1 MIRQIVAILLLSL
14 AAILPGASS
23 WAQPAQSQLAQ
34 SQSMPG
40 QSAMPQSSSGGF
52 TAQQRQAIVDIVRQ
66 ALKSDPSIL
75 RDAVTALQ
83 ADDGA
88 RQEAATSAAIAS
100 SEQALIHT
108 PGDPVGGNPNGDVTL
123 VEFFDVRCP
132 YCRRMLPVLAELLRR
147 DRNIRL
153 VYKDIPILGPASVL
167 GTRAELAAQK
177 QGGYQKMHDAL
188 MAGTPDID
196 ESVVQSAAQR
206 AGLNWSQLQRDMNDP
221 AVQARI
227 DANLQLAHALQ
238 VQGTPA
244 YVVGDEMLPGAVALA
259 DLQEAVGAA
268 RKR

>member
-1 MIRQIVAILLLSL
+1 MIRPIAAILLLSL
-14 AAILPGASS
+14 AAILPTAS
-23 WAQPAQSQLAQ
+23 ARAQ
-34 SQSMPG
+34 SQSIPG
-40 QSAMPQSSSGGF
+40 QSAMPQSSAGVF

-75 RDAVTALQ
+75 RDAVEAMQ
-83 ADDGA
+83 AEEGA

-100 SEQALIHT
+100 SQQALLHT
-108 PGDPVGGNPNGDVTL
+108 QGDPVGGNPNGDVTL

-147 DRNIRL
+147 DHNIRL

-206 AGLNWSQLQRDMNDP
+206 TGLNWPQLQRDMNDP
-221 AVQARI
+221 TVQARI
-227 DANLQLAHALQ
+227 DANLQLARTLQ